1 MDSPLQTNLCKGSS
15 KFQEY
20 EGTVHYYHIITFR
33 QIQYVISSSGNPL
46 LLNRS
51 YEKCAAILHQQRSL
65 CWTWIP
71 VFSWRGITILIG
83 INRLLA
89 SIDRH
94 FQSLQLNCSPYGC
107 VIYCGPWRCSL
118 RSAVFSSHPWSMWR
132 SSHIKSFTLGG
143 AHDI

>member
-71 VFSWRGITILIG
+71 VFS
-83 INRLLA
+83 
-89 SIDRH
+89 
-94 FQSLQLNCSPYGC
+94 
-107 VIYCGPWRCSL
+107 
-118 RSAVFSSHPWSMWR
+118 
-132 SSHIKSFTLGG
+132 
-143 AHDI
+143 

>member
-51 YEKCAAILHQQRSL
+51 YEKCAAINTS
-65 CWTWIP
+65 
-71 VFSWRGITILIG
+71 
-83 INRLLA
+83 INREVCAGPGFLFSLA
-89 SIDRH
+89 E
-94 FQSLQLNCSPYGC
+94 
-107 VIYCGPWRCSL
+107 V
-118 RSAVFSSHPWSMWR
+118 
-132 SSHIKSFTLGG
+132 
-143 AHDI
+143 